1 MTHLCSGILARRRRT
16 GGTSHCWRSCRT
28 PRSCRSTAPSM
39 PAGSASACTLRAAAP
54 AAGRVLLF
62 DTFIHNFTGVFRVC
76 TTGLASGSRAWTS
89 DCRAISKRCEL
100 SMSCRPLVHPWEGRV
115 PDCQCLDN
123 SMSAGGCSATARGRG
138 DRRYVCNS
146 NGQQQL
152 CGFDVVWQK
161 RVSMAKSAC
170 VVDSTWSRAEPLCQP
185 RDAPGDLLS
194 AIECRGA
201 VAEG

>member
-16 GGTSHCWRSCRT
+16 GGASHCWRSCRT

-89 DCRAISKRCEL
+89 DCRAISKCPWRNRHASWTQRGAEPSRC
-100 SMSCRPLVHPWEGRV
+100 PA
-115 PDCQCLDN
+115 D
-123 SMSAGGCSATARGRG
+123 
-138 DRRYVCNS
+138 RYVNA
-146 NGQQQL
+146 
-152 CGFDVVWQK
+152 
-161 RVSMAKSAC
+161 R
-170 VVDSTWSRAEPLCQP
+170 SREMRPETFCQP
-185 RDAPGDLLS
+185 S
-194 AIECRGA
+194 SM
-201 VAEG
+201 